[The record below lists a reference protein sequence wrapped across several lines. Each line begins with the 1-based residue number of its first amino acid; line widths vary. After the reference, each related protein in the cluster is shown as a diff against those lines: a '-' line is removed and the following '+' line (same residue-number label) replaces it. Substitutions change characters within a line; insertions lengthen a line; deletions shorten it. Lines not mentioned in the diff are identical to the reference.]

1 MDFNDSEAEAS
12 YRREVRAFLQAQAPA
27 YESDTKDEQQLLQ
40 KARAWQAVKADAGFG
55 CITWPEEW
63 GGVGGSALQQI
74 IFSEEEARYALPS
87 GFFQVGLGMCLPT
100 IMTVADELTKRRF
113 VRPAMRGEEIWCQLF
128 SEPAAGS
135 DLAAVRTR
143 ATREGDVWVVDGQK
157 VWTTVAH
164 VADYGLLLARTDF
177 TLPKHKGLTMFW
189 LDMRSPGI
197 EVRPIHQI
205 SGKSSFNEVFL
216 DGVRIPD
223 AQRLGQS
230 GAGWG
235 VALVTLMNER
245 LAVGGARGP
254 DTRDIIRL
262 ARSIPTDR
270 GSALE
275 DPAFRDRLADWHVQS
290 TGLNL
295 NRLRMLTALSRGE
308 TPSVGAS
315 IGKIVATQLLQEE
328 TRELLDIFDQ
338 FGMISDPALAPMEGD
353 IHRLFLQVAGSR
365 LAGGTDEILK
375 NVIAER
381 VLGLPGEPRID
392 KDKPFNEVPVG
403 SR

>member
-1 MDFNDSEAEAS
+1 
-12 YRREVRAFLQAQAPA
+12 V
-27 YESDTKDEQQLLQ
+27 
-40 KARAWQAVKADAGFG
+40 
-55 CITWPEEW
+55 
-63 GGVGGSALQQI
+63 
-74 IFSEEEARYALPS
+74 
-87 GFFQVGLGMCLPT
+87 
-100 IMTVADELTKRRF
+100 
-113 VRPAMRGEEIWCQLF
+113 RGEEIWCQLF

-216 DGVRIPD
+216 DGVCIPD

-315 IGKIVATQLLQEE
+315 IGKIVATHLLQEE

-338 FGMISDPALAPMEGD
+338 FGMISDPGLAPMEGD

-375 NVIAER
+375 NIIAER